1 MASPILSNIAACVF
15 DAYGTLYDFNSAAAK
30 CRDALGAK
38 AAPLADLWRQK
49 QLQYTWLR
57 SLMGTYVPFWQ
68 LTADALDYSLE
79 TLAID
84 DQSVRARLMN
94 AWLELDTFPEISA
107 ALAALKKKGIR
118 LAILSNGS
126 PDMLAAAAK
135 SSGLDK
141 VLEASLSVHSVGIFK
156 PDRRVYQ
163 LATEHFKQ
171 PANRIAFFSSN
182 AWDAHGG
189 AHFGFQTV
197 WVNRA
202 GQKRERIP
210 GPIAIERNS
219 LADIADAVAVA
230 SAPA

>member
-1 MASPILSNIAACVF
+1 MASPILKNIAACVF

-38 AAPLADLWRQK
+38 AALLSELWRQK

-57 SLMGTYVPFWQ
+57 ALMGTYVPFWQ
-68 LTADALDYSLE
+68 VTADALDYSLE
-79 TLAID
+79 TLGID
-84 DQSVRARLMN
+84 DKLLRERLMN
-94 AWLELDTFPEISA
+94 AWLELDTFPEVTA
-107 ALAALKKKGIR
+107 ALQQLKKKGIR
-118 LAILSNGS
+118 LGILSNGS

-141 VLEASLSVHSVGIFK
+141 LLDVSLSVHAVGIFK

-163 LATEHFKQ
+163 IATEHFKL

-210 GPIAIERNS
+210 GPIAIELGS
-219 LADIADAVAVA
+219 LTDIADAIAA
-230 SAPA
+230 GDSA